1 MTIKE
6 YFSSLFKGL
15 HSLIKG
21 MEVTGKELVTKKVT
35 EQYPENRDTLQIS
48 KRFRGTLQFIYDD
61 EGYHKC
67 IACKS
72 CERNCPNGTIEVITK
87 MIDLD
92 NGKKKM
98 VLDKYMYD
106 LGSCTFC
113 DLCVLTCPTNAIEFS
128 NDFEQ
133 SVFRRDVLK
142 KQLNYLPEKIKPTPA
157 PAPKPA
163 SAPAPKP
170 APAAAA
176 PKDVAVDAPKA
187 VEPVEKKPEVT
198 PEPAQAAKP
207 AAEAPQAPQPE
218 SENNENK

>member
-1 MTIKE
+1 MTITE

-72 CERNCPNGTIEVITK
+72 CERNCPNGTIQVITK

-133 SVFRRDVLK
+133 SVFRREVLQ

-163 SAPAPKP
+163 
-170 APAAAA
+170 APAAAPA
-176 PKDVAVDAPKA
+176 AKPAVAAEAKPA
-187 VEPVEKKPEVT
+187 VEPEKKEAT
-198 PEPAQAAKP
+198 PEPAPAVKP
-207 AAEAPQAPQPE
+207 TATPVAEPEAPQAPQPE

>member
-35 EQYPENRDTLQIS
+35 EQYPENRDTLEIS

-72 CERNCPNGTIEVITK
+72 CERNCPNGTIQVITK

-113 DLCVLTCPTNAIEFS
+113 DLCVLTCPTQAIEFS

-133 SVFRRDVLK
+133 SVFRREVLL

-157 PAPKPA
+157 PAAKPAAPAAAKPA
-163 SAPAPKP
+163 SAAVKP
-170 APAAAA
+170 AE
-176 PKDVAVDAPKA
+176 KEDA
-187 VEPVEKKPEVT
+187 T
-198 PEPAQAAKP
+198 KP
-207 AAEAPQAPQPE
+207 AAESKPAAPQPE